1 MHLTRECFFDLNEN
15 ISVELLLDFQS
26 LLVKILNVYLVY
38 FEIDLD
44 LEELFESF
52 LEEYLNLLK
61 DHQVV
66 DLYDASDL

>member
-1 MHLTRECFFDLNEN
+1 MFFDLNEN

-61 DHQVV
+61 NVF
-66 DLYDASDL
+66 S